1 MKRAVAVAV
10 ALAAVAAAG
19 CGSSSALPPV
29 RFANAAPVQAVN
41 DRHHVASAPAERKVV
56 LSLYHYDGTFHKRVT
71 RALALP
77 RQRRALGVNAMDEVP
92 DSTWFTGRIGVRTLT
107 PDEVR
112 RGPSAVG
119 SPEPHRPWTIV
130 STKIGGRDPGFLI
143 RDARGEKF
151 LLKFDQAGFPEL
163 ETAADVV
170 VSRILWAIGYN
181 VPEDHIVY
189 FRPADL
195 VLDPEAVVKDVFDRK
210 KPLTRA
216 ELERTLGELDVGPD
230 GQIRGLA
237 SRLLEGEVLG
247 GHPAVGVRDDDPND
261 RISHQLR
268 RDLRGAYA
276 IFAWLDHSDIKEDNS
291 LDMWIEDP
299 ADPERRYVQ
308 HYWVDFGLSLGVQ
321 AAQALDRRRSHE
333 YKIDFAS
340 IAIQLVTLGL
350 HRRHWE
356 GRTSP
361 PLRGIGL
368 YEADTFDPG
377 AWHPMTPAYVPFL
390 TADRIDGAW
399 AARIIM
405 RFSREQLT
413 AIVDAARLSD
423 PRSSA
428 YLVDTLIARQRETG
442 RHWFARTSALEGFTV
457 IARAGGHRLCFDD
470 AALRYGLE
478 DTAATRYR
486 VTRHDGSG
494 RSLDAPIVRAAA
506 GAASCVGPIA
516 LAPGDGY
523 TIVRIET
530 TRPQPAGS
538 VLVHLAP
545 APGGGAPRV
554 IGLWRE

>member
-1 MKRAVAVAV
+1 MKCAAVMVMVVVA
-10 ALAAVAAAG
+10 ALASA
-19 CGSSSALPPV
+19 CGSSSPVPPV
-29 RFANAAPVQAVN
+29 RFANAPPVPAVN
-41 DRHHVASAPAERKVV
+41 DRHHLARAPAERKVV

-77 RQRRALGVNAMDEVP
+77 RQRRALGVNAIDEVP
-92 DSTWFTGRIGVRTLT
+92 DSTWFTGRIGVRTLSA
-107 PDEVR
+107 DEVG
-112 RGPSAVG
+112 RGPSTTG
-119 SPEPHRPWTIV
+119 SPEPHRPWTIL
-130 STKIGGRDPGFLI
+130 STKVGGRDPGFLI
-143 RDARGEKF
+143 RDARGEKY
-151 LLKFDQAGFPEL
+151 LLKFDKAGFPEL

-170 VSRILWAIGYN
+170 VSRILWAIGYH

-195 VLDPEAVVKDVFDRK
+195 VLDPDAVIKDVFDRK
-210 KPLTRA
+210 KPLDRG

-230 GQIRGLA
+230 GTIRGLA
-237 SRLLEGEVLG
+237 SRLLDGEVLG
-247 GHPAVGVRDDDPND
+247 GHPAVGVRADDPND

-291 LDMWIEDP
+291 LDMFV
-299 ADPERRYVQ
+299 ADPGDPRRRYVQ

-340 IAIQLVTLGL
+340 MGLQLVTLGL
-350 HRRHWE
+350 HRRRWE
-356 GRTSP
+356 DRTSP

-377 AWHPMTPAYVPFL
+377 DWHPMTPAYVPFL

-399 AARIIM
+399 AARLIM
-405 RFSREQLT
+405 RFTREQLT
-413 AIVDAARLSD
+413 AIVGVARLSD
-423 PRSSA
+423 PRSAA
-428 YLVDTLIARQRETG
+428 YLVDTLIRRQRATG
-442 RHWFARTSALEGFTV
+442 HYWFSRVSALEGFSV
-457 IARAGGHRLCFDD
+457 IQRDGGARLCFDD
-470 AALRYGLE
+470 AALRHGLE
-478 DTAATRYR
+478 EVAGTRYR
-486 VTRHDGSG
+486 VTRHDGDG
-494 RSLDAPIVRAAA
+494 RALEAPMVRAAA
-506 GAASCVGPIA
+506 GAGSCLGPIA

-530 TRPQPAGS
+530 TRPRPAGS

-545 APGGGAPRV
+545 GPGGKPRV